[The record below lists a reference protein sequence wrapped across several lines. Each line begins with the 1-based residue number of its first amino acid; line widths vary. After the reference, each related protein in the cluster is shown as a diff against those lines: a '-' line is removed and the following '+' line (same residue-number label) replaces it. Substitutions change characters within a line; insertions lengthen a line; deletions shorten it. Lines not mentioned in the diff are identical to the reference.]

1 MTTLITQL
9 SAIELMTLIQ
19 ARDLSPVEVT
29 EAFLERILDTRTSSN
44 AFVDIY
50 ECQARAAA
58 HRACKAISRGQA
70 SSSLH
75 GMPIAL
81 KDLFHVKGELTTAG
95 SLCWKHR
102 RAQTTSTVVERLL
115 SKGMVILGKTHT
127 VEFGLGAFGVN
138 EHFATPRNPW
148 SHRTELAPGGSS
160 SGSAVA
166 VATGLTPWALGTD
179 TGGSV
184 RIPASWCG
192 VVGLKPSHGQI
203 EMKDVVPLSQT
214 LDSVG
219 VLARSV
225 GDASLL
231 YAHLLDEPTRQCL
244 AANGE
249 RFGQV
254 ALNRYRVATL
264 PLHERPWVSADVL
277 ACYDTAIAV
286 LRTLGIQTRTG
297 VFPMPLEEYLK
308 KNSLITFYEAL
319 ANYRTLHADAQSD
332 LGESVRARLSRGAGI
347 SQAEYLNALQE
358 MATLRTLF
366 EHIYDQVEA
375 IVLPTTQMPACAVD
389 DIEHLA
395 PPNHFT
401 RFVNFLGLCAIA
413 VPAGFT
419 ADNRPCS
426 LQFVCKRNQEHIALD
441 LARAYEAQTPWHSI
455 HPPAFLL
462 PG

>member
-1 MTTLITQL
+1 MTPLITRL
-9 SAIELMTLIQ
+9 TAVELMTLIQ

-58 HRACKAISRGQA
+58 HRACKAISSGQA

-95 SLCWKHR
+95 SLCWKQR

-115 SKGMVILGKTHT
+115 SKGIVILGKTHT

-148 SHRTELAPGGSS
+148 SRQTELAPGGSS

-192 VVGLKPSHGQI
+192 IVGLKPSHGQI
-203 EMKDVVPLSQT
+203 EMTDVVPLSQT

-225 GDASLL
+225 EDASLL
-231 YAHLLDEPTRQCL
+231 YAHLLDEPPRQCL
-244 AANGE
+244 ADNVEG
-249 RFGQV
+249 FGQV
-254 ALNRYRVATL
+254 ALSRYRVATL
-264 PLHERPWVSADVL
+264 PLHERSWVSADVL
-277 ACYDTAIAV
+277 ACYDTAVAV
-286 LRTLGIQTRTG
+286 LRDAGIQTRAG
-297 VFPMPLEEYLK
+297 EFPMPLEEYLR

-319 ANYRTLHADAQSD
+319 ANYRTLHAEAQSG

-358 MATLRTLF
+358 MARLRSLF
-366 EHIYDQVEA
+366 ERIYDQVEA

-426 LQFVCKRNQEHIALD
+426 LQFVCKRNQEHIAIG
-441 LARAYEAQTPWHSI
+441 LARAYEARTPWHSI